1 MNFVKVFT
9 QHSNQSSNERSD
21 LKTFGGIFLA
31 GLLSLGLLACGGG
44 GGSGSSTPINPVG
57 SLITAG
63 AYMGTVGGKDWIS
76 ILLPTDASANS
87 VTQFYALHYN
97 AVDPDIYNGA
107 GQITGNSSAML
118 TKLSVFPNIA
128 ASVRTGTGSLTS
140 ASSGVVRADLSF
152 AATSSDIALRVNLDH
167 SAPTGYTY
175 NTPAT
180 LASVKD
186 VWQGRWS
193 YGVGFAD
200 NFSINVSAQGAVTS
214 SAAFQNDCQLTQST
228 LTPSADGTNLLNW
241 TATIPNATQCSLK
254 NQTLTGAAFV
264 TPSPVAGKTQR
275 IYLVGVTAD
284 GRGVSFKA
292 DR

>member
-1 MNFVKVFT
+1 MNYA
-9 QHSNQSSNERSD
+9 QRPPLLNGYRAAMR
-21 LKTFGGIFLA
+21 A
-31 GLLSLGLLACGGG
+31 GLTGLAHALTLTLGLTSCGGG
-44 GGSGSSTPINPVG
+44 GTPTANSGNPINPIQ

-63 AYMGTVGGKDWIS
+63 AYMGTVSGKDWIS
-76 ILLPTDASANS
+76 IVLPTEPSAAGVSN
-87 VTQFYALHYN
+87 FYALHYN
-97 AVDPDIYNGA
+97 ATDPDIYSGT
-107 GQITGNSSAML
+107 GQITGNSSATL
-118 TKLSVFPNIA
+118 TKLSMYPNIA
-128 ASVRTGTGSLTS
+128 ATVRTGTGTLTS
-140 ASSGVVRADLSF
+140 ASIGVVRAALNI
-152 AATSSDIALRVNLDH
+152 AATTSDIALTINLDH

-186 VWQGRWS
+186 TWQGRWS

-200 NFSINVSAQGAVTS
+200 NFSLSVSAQGAVSS
-214 SAAFQNDCQLTQST
+214 SAAFQNDCQLTQSA
-228 LTPSADGTNLLNW
+228 LTPNFDGSNLFTW
-241 TATIPNATQCSLK
+241 TASIPNATQCSLK

-275 IYLVGVTAD
+275 LYLVGVTPD